1 MKQKDE
7 QYSEK
12 ESQERFQALLKGALN
27 SPAKPLKSMT
37 PKRVKTKAKPKKRP
51 TK

>member
-27 SPAKPLKSMT
+27 TPAKPLKSMT
-37 PKRVKTKAKPKKRP
+37 PKRVKKQPKKQRKSP
-51 TK
+51 